1 MNPLIRSSFCL
12 RRIVVPFAALFVTV
26 VSAHAQTLTV
36 LHTFTSRPD
45 GLTPIGGVIMDGFG
59 RLLGTTAQGG
69 TGTQG
74 TVFMI
79 DTNGHETVL
88 HSFVSR
94 PDGLDPEAG
103 LVIDEFNNLYGT
115 TELGGSQGKG
125 TIFRV
130 TPGGLMEMVLHSF
143 TCCPPL
149 GKNPVSGLIFDA
161 SGNLYGTAQNG
172 GDQAQDGTVFKLSPP
187 GVLNVLTVLHVFN
200 ARAGDGRNPRGTLL
214 FDHLGN
220 LYGTTYQGGTHDQG
234 TVFEIDNAGNYT
246 VLHSFGSVFLED
258 GKWPRAG
265 LIMDHSGNLLG
276 TTSQGGGFNGGN
288 VFMIDPSGNYTVLHN
303 FGAPGDGQ
311 WPYGGLAIDAN
322 GNIYGTTVAGGA
334 AQQGTVFKIDNAG
347 NYSVLHS
354 FNGSD
359 GAAPAAG
366 VIVGADGNL
375 YGTTSQGGPGNGSAT
390 GGTVFKLS
398 LH

>member
-246 VLHSFGSVFLED
+246 VIHSFGSVFLED

-334 AQQGTVFKIDNAG
+334 AQ
-347 NYSVLHS
+347 
-354 FNGSD
+354 
-359 GAAPAAG
+359 
-366 VIVGADGNL
+366 
-375 YGTTSQGGPGNGSAT
+375 
-390 GGTVFKLS
+390 
-398 LH
+398 

>member
-200 ARAGDGRNPRGTLL
+200 AR
-214 FDHLGN
+214 
-220 LYGTTYQGGTHDQG
+220 
-234 TVFEIDNAGNYT
+234 NYT
-246 VLHSFGSVFLED
+246 VIHSFGSVFLED

-354 FNGSD
+354 FQLND
-359 GAAPAAG
+359 GVSPAAG
-366 VIVGADGNL
+366 VIVGPDGNL
-375 YGTTSQGGPGNGSAT
+375 YGTCSQGGPGNGMGT
-390 GGTVFKLS
+390 GGTVFKLA